1 MKKIIGILIFLITIV
16 AFGEDFEIDQPML
29 EEMSTMNVKNE
40 IKNNEIIIGMA
51 NEILKLRT
59 ENVMIQKRMD
69 VMDKIIQDKNQ
80 LADELNNKVEILTL
94 KIQEI
99 EQKNE
104 VGNKNFVDVLKDNI
118 LKIAIASALLIM
130 LLFMI
135 VIGIIFAQ
143 NGKNRKM
150 IEDWKDLN
158 DINRDGKER
167 GNFRK
172 FADKNQKK
180 DLDDELDF
188 S

>member
-1 MKKIIGILIFLITIV
+1 MKRIIGILIFLITIAV
-16 AFGEDFEIDQPML
+16 FGEDFEIDQPVL

-51 NEILKLRT
+51 DEILKLRT

-69 VMDKIIQDKNQ
+69 VMDKVIQDKNQ

-99 EQKNE
+99 EKKNE
-104 VGNKNFVDVLKDNI
+104 IGNKNVADVLKENI
-118 LKIAIASALLIM
+118 LKIAIASALLIL

-158 DINRDGKER
+158 DMNRDEKGR
-167 GNFRK
+167 GDFRN
-172 FADKNQKK
+172 FADKNRKK